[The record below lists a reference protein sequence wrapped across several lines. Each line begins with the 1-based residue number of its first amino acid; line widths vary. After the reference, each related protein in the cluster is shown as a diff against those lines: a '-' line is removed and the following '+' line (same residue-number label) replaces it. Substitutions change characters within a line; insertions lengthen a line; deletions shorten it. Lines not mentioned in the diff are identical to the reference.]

1 MGMKCAICG
10 ADNPEGM
17 KFCGMC
23 GKATILPV
31 VSPGEA
37 RNRFCVGCGR
47 AMSWDVNVCQ
57 YCGHDYRVPAKD
69 ASKDYLVVGG
79 VLTTI
84 TGVFSIVLTTIIIS
98 TMGELETE
106 STALAILIYSCGVLG
121 VLGGLLAMM
130 RKLFPFAVLG
140 AACAIMGP
148 AFFFGIPG
156 LVLIVKSSRQFED
169 APRAHP

>member
-1 MGMKCAICG
+1 MT
-10 ADNPEGM
+10 
-17 KFCGMC
+17 FCGTC
-23 GKATILPV
+23 GKAVILPV

-57 YCGHDYRVPAKD
+57 YCGHDYRTPAKD
-69 ASKDYLVVGG
+69 ATKDYLVVGG

-84 TGVFSIVLTTIIIS
+84 AGVFSIVLTTIIIS
-98 TMGELETE
+98 TMGDMAPE
-106 STALAILIYSCGVLG
+106 SVALAMLIYSCGVIG
-121 VLGGLLAMM
+121 ILGGILAMM

-156 LVLIVKSSRQFED
+156 LVLIAKSSRQFED
-169 APRAHP
+169 AQR